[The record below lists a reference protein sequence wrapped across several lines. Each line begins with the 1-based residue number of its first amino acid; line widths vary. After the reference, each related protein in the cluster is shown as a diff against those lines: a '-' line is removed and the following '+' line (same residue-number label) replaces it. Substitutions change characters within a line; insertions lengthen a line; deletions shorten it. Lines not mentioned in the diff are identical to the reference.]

1 MCTNLPLPTNNQSSI
16 GDEEIEINAVFIR
29 WRGNKKFSH
38 YEVINFGEEVYAF
51 YHGVDMHFTDSDT
64 LNELLYLGYKLKI
77 NRVCSD
83 VSLGTFMDFTPSEEI
98 KHKET
103 L

>member
-1 MCTNLPLPTNNQSSI
+1 MCTNLPLPTNQSTI

-29 WRGNKKFSH
+29 WRNNKKFSH
-38 YEVINFGEEVYAF
+38 YEVTDFGEEVYAF
-51 YHGVDMHFTDSDT
+51 YHGVDEHFTDSNI
-64 LNELLYLGYKLKI
+64 LNELLYLGYKLI
-77 NRVCSD
+77 ITRVTSD
-83 VSLGTFMDFTPSEEI
+83 VSLGYFMDFNPNEEI

>member
-1 MCTNLPLPTNNQSSI
+1 MCTNLPLPTNQSTI
-16 GDEEIEINAVFIR
+16 GEEEIEINAVFIR

-38 YEVINFGEEVYAF
+38 YEVVDFGEEVYAF
-51 YHGVDMHFTDSDT
+51 CHGVDMHFNDADT
-64 LNELLYLGYKLKI
+64 ITHLLYLGYKLKI

-83 VSLGTFMDFTPSEEI
+83 VSLVEFMDFTPNEEI